1 MIERP
6 FMKRKSLKTLSLLLA
21 LALLAAFLPAPTGAE
36 DAAVLKLDK
45 TKETITIGGTLKLTA
60 TLTGS
65 KDPIKWTSSDE
76 AVAAVGADGAVTG
89 VTEGKATITAA
100 AGSLKDSCE
109 VTVVKPVAAEKIEI
123 NPATL
128 TLEPGGDPKT
138 LSATFTPLGTTNQS
152 LKWTSS
158 DESVATVSSAG
169 GTAATVTGKGAGA
182 CTITA
187 EAQDGS
193 GKSASCSVE
202 VSGVTLS
209 ESEVALAPNT
219 NVAVHPTFYG
229 DAKILSAA
237 GWEWSSDDSTI
248 ARVNITSGTITG
260 VREGTATITCAQRAY
275 SASCVVTVE
284 RPASTTIRASLSN
297 GKLAFGTIERDL
309 RYPKGSDGALTGQTY
324 QYITGVTVSAAQG
337 TLYDGYVSE
346 AVPGRG
352 VAATDRFYFT
362 GDAYLVNNITF
373 IPKPTYSGE
382 VVIRCTGWTA
392 DGASSDIQIVLNV
405 EGSDADI
412 SYTVSSGRAVSFR
425 LEDFDAY
432 LLKLYG
438 SSLKSV
444 SFTPPAARYGT
455 LYYNYTDK
463 NIYERAVDASDV
475 YYRSTPSVNKVSFV
489 ADENY
494 YGGFTIR
501 CSGVDS
507 ANNTFRASVLVN
519 VVDESGGLGGS
530 GDINYRVAPGKTVY
544 FSEDD
549 FDGLCD
555 RLTDRSLDYIRFTSL
570 PSSSKGVLYHDGS
583 RVSEGTRYYLDGSSS
598 TKLIEDLYFRAASG
612 YSGTVDLPFT
622 GYNNRGGTFSGT
634 VEIAVSSSGGGDVS
648 YRTNPRT
655 RVNFSASDFS
665 DACDAV
671 TGSTLNYIRF
681 NSLPSSSYGTLYH
694 NTNGAVST
702 GTNYYRTGSGNLIGN
717 LSFVPANAY
726 TGSFTIP
733 YTGYTTGGKTYSGS
747 IYLNVSNRS
756 SSDVSYEGKAGQRLQ
771 FAASDFSDACY
782 AERGAQLDYIRF
794 SSLPSSSYG
803 TLYYGGSTKAETT
816 TSYYRTGSGK
826 LIDSLSL
833 VPNSSYSG
841 TFSFPYTGYD
851 VNGRSYSGRVNI
863 TVEQQTQTGISYVTG
878 GGAVQ
883 FSYDDFARAAAGSL
897 RGTLATVRFYAP
909 SSSCGTL
916 YQNYVS
922 PSNKSAF
929 VPNRGYDLTTSRVS
943 FVPKAGFQGTVHVTY
958 TAADIL
964 GNSYNSTVT
973 ILVSP
978 SGTNT
983 RFTDMGGAAWAVP
996 SVEFL
1001 RENGI
1006 VKGGGSHRFMPSSP
1020 MRRGDFVLMLSRA
1033 YGFADS
1039 GTASF
1044 SDVPADKYYAS
1055 AIASAKSLGLVKGS
1069 KGAFRPDASI
1079 TRQEAAAMLYRL
1091 LEKRE
1096 GLKPGTQS
1104 DLARFTD
1111 QAQVSPYAVAA
1122 MGALVRDGVLEGSAK
1137 QLKPQAVLTRAEM
1150 AAILHRALTFTFS

>member
-1 MIERP
+1 
-6 FMKRKSLKTLSLLLA
+6 MKRKTFKTLSLLLV
-21 LALLAAFLPAPTGAE
+21 LALLAVFLPAPTGAE
-36 DAAVLKLDK
+36 DTAGAENPPAA
-45 TKETITIGGTLKLTA
+45 G
-60 TLTGS
+60 
-65 KDPIKWTSSDE
+65 
-76 AVAAVGADGAVTG
+76 
-89 VTEGKATITAA
+89 TEGTTAVPTDK
-100 AGSLKDSCE
+100 LE
-109 VTVVKPVAAEKIEI
+109 L

-138 LSATFTPLGTTNQS
+138 LSAAFTPSNATDQT
-152 LKWTSS
+152 LKWSSS

-169 GTAATVTGKGAGA
+169 GASATVTGRSAGA

-187 EAQDGS
+187 AAQDGS
-193 GKSASCSVE
+193 GQTASCSVE

-209 ESEVALAPNT
+209 ETEVTLAPNT
-219 NVAVHPTFYG
+219 NVSVQPTFYG
-229 DAKILSAA
+229 DAKVLSAA
-237 GWEWSSDDSTI
+237 DWEWSSDDSTV

-297 GKLAFGTIERDL
+297 GKLAFGAIERDL
-309 RYPKGSDGALTGQTY
+309 RYPKGSDGTATGQTY
-324 QYITGVTVSAAQG
+324 QYITGLSVSAAQG

-392 DGASSDIQIVLNV
+392 DGSSSDIQVVLNV

-412 SYTVSSGRAVSFR
+412 TYTVSSGRAVSFR

-444 SFTPPAARYGT
+444 SFTTPPARYGT

-463 NIYERAVDASDV
+463 NIYERAVESGDV
-475 YYRSTPSVNKVSFV
+475 FYRSTPSVDKISFV
-489 ADENY
+489 ADEGY
-494 YGGFTIR
+494 YGGFSIK

-530 GDINYRVAPGKTVY
+530 GDINYRVAPDKTVY

-583 RVSEGTRYYLDGSSS
+583 RVSEGTRYYLNGSSG
-598 TKLIEDLYFRAASG
+598 TRLIKGLYFRAASG
-612 YSGTVDLPFT
+612 YSGTVELPFT
-622 GYNNRGGTFSGT
+622 GYNTRGGTFSGT

-655 RVNFSASDFS
+655 RVNFSSSDFS

-681 NSLPSSSYGTLYH
+681 NSLPSSNYGTLYH

-702 GTNYYRTGSGNLIGN
+702 GTNYYRTGSGNLIGS
-717 LSFVPANAY
+717 LSFVPANSY
-726 TGSFTIP
+726 TGSFSIP
-733 YTGYTTGGKTYSGS
+733 YTGYTTGGKTYSGY
-747 IYLNVSNRS
+747 IYLNVSSRS

-782 AERGAQLDYIRF
+782 AARGAQLHYIRF
-794 SSLPSSSYG
+794 TSLPSSAYG
-803 TLYYGGSTKAETT
+803 TLYYGGSARAETT

-833 VPNSSYSG
+833 VPNSTYSG

-851 VNGRSYSGRVNI
+851 VNGRSYSGSVTI
-863 TVEQQTQTGISYVTG
+863 TVGQPVQTGISYVTG
-878 GGAVQ
+878 GAAVN
-883 FSYDDFARAAAGSL
+883 FNYDDFARAATGAL
-897 RGTLATVRFYAP
+897 RGTLASVRFYAP
-909 SSSCGTL
+909 PASCGTL
-916 YQNYVS
+916 YQNYIS
-922 PSNKSAF
+922 PASKSAF

-943 FVPKAGFQGTVHVTY
+943 FLPKAGFQGTVNITY

-964 GNSYNSTVT
+964 GNSYNGTVSISVVPT
-973 ILVSP
+973 TTSARFADLGNVS
-978 SGTNT
+978 
-983 RFTDMGGAAWAVP
+983 WAVP

-1001 RENGI
+1001 REYGI
-1006 VKGGGSHRFMPSSP
+1006 VKGTGQRRFMPSSP
-1020 MRRGDFVLMLSRA
+1020 MARGDFVLMLSRA
-1033 YGFADS
+1033 YSFTPS

-1069 KGAFRPDASI
+1069 SGAFHPDAAI
-1079 TRQEAAAMLYRL
+1079 TRQEAATILYRL
-1091 LEKRE
+1091 LQKRE
-1096 GLKPGTQS
+1096 GIEDGSRSNLS
-1104 DLARFTD
+1104 RFTD
-1111 QAQVSPYAVAA
+1111 QAQVSSYAVAA
-1122 MGALVRDGVLEGSAK
+1122 MGAMVRDGILVGSSK
-1137 QLKPQAVLTRAEM
+1137 QLSPQGTLTRAEM
-1150 AAILHRALTFTFS
+1150 AVILHRALTSSFS